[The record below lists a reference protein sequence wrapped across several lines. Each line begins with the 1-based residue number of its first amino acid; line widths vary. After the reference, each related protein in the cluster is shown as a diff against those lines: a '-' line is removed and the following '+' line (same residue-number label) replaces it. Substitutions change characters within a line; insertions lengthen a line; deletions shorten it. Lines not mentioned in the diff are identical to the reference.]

1 MPEQFQ
7 ISPLLEVLQRI
18 ARPPF
23 RSGNAFLD
31 SRKSNIVIP
40 DGEAEADEIF
50 GLGKMPPPEGRIL
63 SENLGMLCQGEWQPR
78 FLVLDSEFASI
89 SLVGSDD
96 ILDKVPLVPFSV
108 HNSIECF
115 VYERYLHKLTL
126 LKFPA

>member
-1 MPEQFQ
+1 MAQDKL
-7 ISPLLEVLQRI
+7 SPVLEVLQRI

-40 DGEAEADEIF
+40 DGETEAEEIF
-50 GLGKMPPPEGRIL
+50 GLGKLPPQESRIL

-78 FLVLDSEFASI
+78 FLVLDPEFASI

-96 ILDKVPLVPFSV
+96 ILDKIPLVLF
-108 HNSIECF
+108 HF
-115 VYERYLHKLTL
+115 
-126 LKFPA
+126 KFDLILEIRTDCICIPHH